1 MNPNHESEKLDELVY
16 DTVSDETVSVD
27 DFIKQLEER
36 EKDLHI
42 TAETSIIEITEGF
55 DGGELP
61 DFMKG
66 EFDFSPATPVPA
78 VEAPAKSRVAA
89 APATGKL
96 EMEIVELKE

>member
-1 MNPNHESEKLDELVY
+1 MNPNHESEKLDDLV
-16 DTVSDETVSVD
+16 DDNGPDESASVD

-42 TAETSIIEITEGF
+42 TADTTIIEITEGF

-66 EFDFSPATPVPA
+66 EFDFTPASPFPPA
-78 VEAPAKSRVAA
+78 SE
-89 APATGKL
+89 T
-96 EMEIVELKE
+96 E